1 MKQIFRN
8 IISMFT
14 MKRILKP
21 SFTDVVSGEQVFFYK
36 DKYGEEYMAIYPYY
50 PFNFRTKTFN
60 TNEK

>member
-14 MKRILKP
+14 MKRTLKP

-60 TNEK
+60 TKEK

>member
-14 MKRILKP
+14 MKIILKP

>member
-14 MKRILKP
+14 MKRILN
-21 SFTDVVSGEQVFFYK
+21 SNFTDIVSGEQVFFYK
-36 DKYGEEYMAIYPYY
+36 DKFGEEYMAVYPYY

>member
-14 MKRILKP
+14 MKRILN
-21 SFTDVVSGEQVFFYK
+21 SNFTDIVSGEQVFFYK

>member
-21 SFTDVVSGEQVFFYK
+21 SFTDIVSGEQVFFYK

-50 PFNFRTKTFN
+50 PFNFRCKTI
-60 TNEK
+60 